1 MLRANFL
8 PPRFSAMSLPTAA
21 AHANAM
27 RGILY
32 MLLGIVIFSIMDGLA
47 KEVSDKYPTPMI
59 MWVRNLAQS
68 VFVLGL
74 VMRLRRYR
82 IARSKRPGL
91 QIGRSVCNL
100 GQAFLFIF
108 ALGMV
113 PLADA
118 VAIGMTGPL
127 MLTAM
132 SALILKEQV
141 GIRRW
146 SAVAVGCI
154 GALIMV
160 RPGLGVVHWAA
171 MLVIAAAFINVLSQ
185 IGTRVVSEHDNILT
199 TLFYTTVTGLV
210 ITTMIVPFVWVD
222 MPWEAWAMMA
232 AMGLLGGCAHL
243 ATNRAFTDAPASI
256 LAPMSYA
263 AIPIAAVVGYIWF
276 HQFPDR
282 WTIVGATIVVGSGLY
297 VIYRERVR
305 RREREATG

>member
-1 MLRANFL
+1 
-8 PPRFSAMSLPTAA
+8 MSLPITA
-21 AHANAM
+21 AHAHAM
-27 RGILY
+27 RGIFY

-47 KEVSDKYPTPMI
+47 KEVSDKYPTTMI
-59 MWVRNLAQS
+59 LWVRNLAQAA
-68 VFVLGL
+68 FVLG
-74 VMRLRRYR
+74 VVLRFRR
-82 IARSKRPGL
+82 FRVGRSKRPGL

-100 GQAFLFIF
+100 AQAFLFIF

-132 SALILKEQV
+132 SALFLGEQV

-154 GALIMV
+154 GALIMI

-185 IGTRVVSEHDNILT
+185 IGTRMVSEHDDILT
-199 TLFYTTVTGLV
+199 TLFYTTVTGVV
-210 ITTMIVPFVWVD
+210 ITTAMVPFVWVP
-222 MPWEAWAMMA
+222 MPWDAWAMMI

-243 ATNRAFTDAPASI
+243 ATNKAFSDAPASI

-263 AIPIAAVVGYIWF
+263 AVPIAAVVGYVWF

-282 WTIVGATIVVGSGLY
+282 WTIMGAAIVVGSGLY

-305 RREREATG
+305 RREREAAL

>member
-1 MLRANFL
+1 
-8 PPRFSAMSLPTAA
+8 MSLPDA
-21 AHANAM
+21 AHTHTM
-27 RGILY
+27 RGIFY

-47 KEVSDKYPTPMI
+47 KELSDKYPTI
-59 MWVRNLAQS
+59 LILWVRNLAQAA
-68 VFVLGL
+68 FVLGV
-74 VMRLRRYR
+74 VMRFRRYR
-82 IARSKRPGL
+82 VARSRRRGL

-100 GQAFLFIF
+100 AQAFLFIF

-132 SALILKEQV
+132 SALFLGEQV

-154 GALIMV
+154 GALIMI

-185 IGTRVVSEHDNILT
+185 IGTRMVSKHDDILT
-199 TLFYTTVTGLV
+199 TLFYTTVTGVV
-210 ITTMIVPFVWVD
+210 ITTAMVPFVWTSA
-222 MPWEAWAMMA
+222 PWEAWAMMI

-243 ATNRAFTDAPASI
+243 ATNKAFTDAPASI

-263 AIPIAAVVGYIWF
+263 AIPIAAVVGYVWF
-276 HQFPDR
+276 HQFPDQ
-282 WTIVGATIVVGSGLY
+282 WTIIGALVVVGSGLY

-305 RREREATG
+305 RREREAAA